1 LFLKLRKSG
10 RQANRGK
17 VLIVCADGIALK
29 ADLLCLQVGICK
41 CLELSVKMS
50 VPSDYGGNN
59 MKYHAFIA
67 SRTKRVEIDNRFS
80 IRLYY
85 RMASNLLKQVF
96 LFKNL
101 SDFKT

>member
-1 LFLKLRKSG
+1 MLTS
-10 RQANRGK
+10 
-17 VLIVCADGIALK
+17 
-29 ADLLCLQVGICK
+29 GICK
-41 CLELSVKMS
+41 CLELSVMMS

-67 SRTKRVEIDNRFS
+67 SRTKRVEVDNRLS

-96 LFKNL
+96 LFDDL